1 MVTRLAPI
9 LVVAIGRAAPAG
21 LREAAKLASVTRT
34 ATHVLHTATVMVVLL
49 AATVRHTATVT
60 HALHTVTVT
69 HVLHT
74 ETATVAHL
82 AATVRHTATATH
94 VLHTATAMA
103 QPAVAQLAAPHLAR

>member
-34 ATHVLHTATVMVVLL
+34 ATHVLHTATAMVALL
-49 AATVRHTATVT
+49 VATALHTATVT
-60 HALHTVTVT
+60 HALLTATDQPMETAMAVLLVEIVRHTVTV
-69 HVLHT
+69 
-74 ETATVAHL
+74 
-82 AATVRHTATATH
+82 TH

-103 QPAVAQLAAPHLAR
+103 QPAEVQLAAPHLAR